1 MSKKIADAE
10 ARDGGHGLADELLRF
25 KSHKATAAAVYDRCY
40 RSIARGRPVQGI
52 TSFQ

>member
-10 ARDGGHGLADELLRF
+10 ARDGGHGRADELLRF

-40 RSIARGRPVQGI
+40 RIIARGRPVQGI